1 MRSRVRVRIGA
12 TAIALAL
19 AAAIPAGQAL
29 AAGTA
34 ESQLA
39 AVRTGSAHVLPHQP
53 GQCGAATAANE
64 PKVGG
69 DYGDQE
75 FSSLAQIT
83 PGNVHNLAGAWV
95 DHLPGVTNAHQE
107 GTPVAVGG
115 TLYLQTSQGNIFAV
129 NGATGKISWE
139 YKSGFAGNERG
150 VAVASGRV
158 FAAVGG
164 EHVVAL
170 NQQTGARIWQTQVG
184 TAGQDTAANGSSTPW
199 TLYFNGLVYVGTEN
213 GGGIGMRGHLYAL
226 DASNGTLAWKFAGTA
241 GPGQPGHASW
251 KGTSWKLGGGDAWM
265 APAVDPALGL
275 IYLAVANPEPRVSGA
290 ARAGNNLYTNSL
302 VALNA
307 TTGKLIW
314 HFQSVHH
321 DLWDYDNTMTP
332 LIASVNYSGGAQ
344 TVVIYGSKTG
354 WLYYLNAKTG
364 TPALPVQEMPVPQLA
379 SQATASTQPIPAGDP
394 LVPTCPQS
402 TGSTQAIPDF
412 TSGCEFTPYL
422 HQPVLVTPG
431 GTGGANWALMSLDPT
446 TGLLY
451 VPAAESNEAY
461 SDGLPYGQPTF
472 WKPPGEFSTG
482 VLDAVNPQTNKIAWQ
497 VATPDLL
504 SDGDG
509 ILTTSSGLLFEGS
522 PSGVFSARNASTG
535 AVLLN
540 WQAGAGIAT
549 TPITYTVN
557 GVQYVAIFASGNSAT
572 NDSLWA
578 LKLGGSVPQAS
589 APPPIPARLPVNGVT
604 VAGSAVSDTV
614 VMGRT
619 WNSTTNAPGSTEN
632 LASLAA
638 MAPAIMTVPA
648 GTTVT
653 FKNPSGNTKNH
664 CAESFF
670 DPASFKIGPLA
681 PGQSG
686 TFTFTTPG
694 DYFYNDC
701 AGFPWN
707 TGEIVVQ

>member
-1 MRSRVRVRIGA
+1 MRGKIWVSAGA
-12 TAIALAL
+12 AAVALVL
-19 AAAIPAGQAL
+19 AIPAAQAMASGTAGSPV
-29 AAGTA
+29 AAG
-34 ESQLA
+34 
-39 AVRTGSAHVLPHQP
+39 RTGGVRAVPQQP
-53 GQCGAATAANE
+53 GECCAATAANV

-69 DYGDQE
+69 DYGDQDT
-75 FSSLAQIT
+75 SSLTQIT

-95 DHLPGVTNAHQE
+95 DHLAGVANAHQE

-115 TLYLQTSQGNIFAV
+115 MLYLQTSQGNIFAV
-129 NGATGKISWE
+129 NGATGKVSWE

-150 VAVASGRV
+150 VAVADGRV

-164 EHVVAL
+164 EHVLAL
-170 NQQTGARIWQTQVG
+170 NQKTGARIWHTQVG

-213 GGGIGMRGHLYAL
+213 GGGSGMRGHLYAL
-226 DASNGTLAWKFAGTA
+226 HASNGTPAWNFAGTA

-265 APAVDPALGL
+265 APAVDPSLGM

-307 TTGKLIW
+307 STGKLIW
-314 HFQSVHH
+314 YFQSVHH

-332 LIASVNYSGGAQ
+332 LIASVNYAGGAQ

-364 TPALPVQEMPVPQLA
+364 TPALPVQETPVPQLA
-379 SQATASTQPIPAGDP
+379 SQATASTQPIPAGDS
-394 LVPTCPQS
+394 LVPTCPGS

-422 HQPVLVTPG
+422 QQPVLVTPG

-451 VPAAESNEAY
+451 VPAAEANEAY

-472 WKPPGEFSTG
+472 WKPAGEFSTG
-482 VLDAVNPQTNKIAWQ
+482 VLDAVDPQTNKIAWQ
-497 VATPDLL
+497 LPTPDLL

-522 PSGVFSARNASTG
+522 PSGVFSARNATNG

-540 WQAGAGIAT
+540 WQTGAGIST

-557 GVQYVAIFASGNSAT
+557 GVQYVAIFASGNSSS

-578 LKLGGSVPQAS
+578 LKLGGTVPQAS
-589 APPPIPARLPVNGVT
+589 PPPPIPARLPVNGVT
-604 VAGSAVSDTV
+604 VAGSTVSDTV

-619 WNSTTNAPGSTEN
+619 WDTATSSPSKTEN
-632 LASLAA
+632 LASLTA

-653 FKNPSGNTKNH
+653 FTNPSGNAQNH

-686 TFTFTTPG
+686 SFTFTTPG